1 MQVTGIIAQQLLDI
15 LDAARGGL
23 LGEDHSWV

>member
-1 MQVTGIIAQQLLDI
+1 MQVARVVAAELLEAMEQL
-15 LDAARGGL
+15 RGGL